1 MKALKHLLT
10 STAVVP
16 LTEGNKMKLRHFG
29 HALDVT
35 FGPLKLFMTCNF
47 ADTYM
52 PLTLVLFD
60 PRNQERLVTT
70 ECNLL
75 EELPEL
81 PPLQQMHRI
90 VAKSPVTQAELFL
103 LMEEIILT
111 ELLGIQEAFIGQRQ
125 LNDPGMPHWM
135 RGCKEDH
142 LASNGS
148 NGLADF
154 VEALLMPLE
163 AQGRGFAHGHKK
175 IIALPN
181 YSAASLVK
189 LFQADEPEVR
199 RMIRTMREQVLD
211 AAVSV
216 QYDTA
221 TLPAEQLGISV
232 PPEPFSRQQQRQSRL
247 DGGGGMSVFLPCPW
261 CHDPVFLFV
270 ITFHNLFEISFLFLY
285 HRHGGFQ

>member
-29 HALDVT
+29 HAMDVT

-111 ELLGIQEAFIGQRQ
+111 ELLGIQEAFIGHHQ
-125 LNDPGMPHWM
+125 LNDPEMPSWM

-189 LFQADEPEVR
+189 LFQADEPY
-199 RMIRTMREQVLD
+199 M
-211 AAVSV
+211 
-216 QYDTA
+216 
-221 TLPAEQLGISV
+221 
-232 PPEPFSRQQQRQSRL
+232 
-247 DGGGGMSVFLPCPW
+247 
-261 CHDPVFLFV
+261 
-270 ITFHNLFEISFLFLY
+270 
-285 HRHGGFQ
+285 

>member
-1 MKALKHLLT
+1 
-10 STAVVP
+10 
-16 LTEGNKMKLRHFG
+16 
-29 HALDVT
+29 
-35 FGPLKLFMTCNF
+35 
-47 ADTYM
+47 M

-75 EELPEL
+75 EELPDL

-111 ELLGIQEAFIGQRQ
+111 ELLGIQEAFIGHHQ
-125 LNDPGMPHWM
+125 LNDPEMPPWM

-189 LFQADEPEVR
+189 LFQADEPDVR

-211 AAVSV
+211 AVVSV

-221 TLPAEQLGISV
+221 TLPAEQLGIAV
-232 PPEPFSRQQQRQSRL
+232 LPEPFSRRQQRQSRL
-247 DGGGGMSVFLPCPW
+247 DGGAVKTRILKHVRGVTTLLLVTVSRLCCW
-261 CHDPVFLFV
+261 
-270 ITFHNLFEISFLFLY
+270 
-285 HRHGGFQ
+285 